1 MTDDTQEPAT
11 RYVELL
17 IAIDTHRPELM
28 RFYVTRNLT
37 ISSLAALARDLET
50 ADDGGDIEGVLA
62 LWAQLRDE
70 DDHDSTAKHEA
81 AATTTAPRTV
91 AATARR
97 AADHFAARLRDW
109 ASEASR
115 GHRADGGRWSR
126 LMLALRR
133 QRGAR

>member
-1 MTDDTQEPAT
+1 MP
-11 RYVELL
+11 YIELL
-17 IAIDTHRPELM
+17 VAIDTHRPELM

-50 ADDGGDIEGVLA
+50 ADDGGDIEGVLG

-81 AATTTAPRTV
+81 V

-97 AADHFAARLRDW
+97 AADHLAAWLR
-109 ASEASR
+109 AIAPKAA
-115 GHRADGGRWSR
+115 GQPRANGGRWSR
-126 LMLALRR
+126 LVLALRR
-133 QRGAR
+133 QRGTR